1 MDEALRIFPAACFN
15 VVLKDSGPRIV
26 EAWVQLLEHS
36 GEEHRCT
43 TASFH
48 DRSLNYFR
56 RLRPGAPVS
65 LARHA
70 VLIQL
75 LSTIPGRPRK
85 PRAGEGVMQLPE
97 RSGNIRVVTP
107 RRIKLWQNA
116 GWTVQ
121 LWTVDNE
128 DDMRRLANWGV
139 DGIIT
144 NRADL
149 FREVFV

>member
-1 MDEALRIFPAACFN
+1 
-15 VVLKDSGPRIV
+15 
-26 EAWVQLLEHS
+26 
-36 GEEHRCT
+36 
-43 TASFH
+43 
-48 DRSLNYFR
+48 
-56 RLRPGAPVS
+56 
-65 LARHA
+65 
-70 VLIQL
+70 
-75 LSTIPGRPRK
+75 
-85 PRAGEGVMQLPE
+85 MQLPE